1 MNLVSSWAMSRVT
14 TFMPS
19 YNHASCIEQAIQS
32 VLSQDYFEIKLIVI
46 DDCSTNGSPETI
58 PALQRELNFRYVQY
72 QQNRNLNPT
81 SVEGYRT
88 GTSKCTTML
97 ASDDALLPGKLRKQV
112 AYLGNTGKDDVF
124 ADGLKL
130 WDKGRTE
137 TIDLKPVAR
146 RFRNGTMCNYTYV
159 NDVQVPLFQSGPPL
173 KTAILNLSSCC
184 TRHKS
189 DDRISL
195 IRLLEKYDVTF
206 LNEPFFLYRQHSI
219 NPVHCY

>member
-32 VLSQDYFEIKLIVI
+32 VLSQDYSDIELIAI
-46 DDCSTNGSPETI
+46 NDCSTNGSQETI

-72 QQNRNLNPT
+72 QQNRTLNPNP
-81 SVEGYRT
+81 VEGYRT
-88 GTSKCTTML
+88 GTGKCTTML

-112 AYLGNTGKDDVF
+112 AYLENTGKDDVF
-124 ADGLKL
+124 VDGLKL

-146 RFRNGTMCNYTYV
+146 RFRNGTMCNYTYI
-159 NDVQVPLFQSGPPL
+159 NDVQVPLFQSGL
-173 KTAILNLSSCC
+173 SLQTAILDLSSCH
-184 TRHKS
+184 TRHNS
-189 DDRISL
+189 DDWISL
-195 IRLLEKYDVTF
+195 ICLPEDYDFTF
-206 LNEPFFLYRQHSI
+206 LSEPFFTYFQHSS
-219 NPVHCY
+219 NPALCY